1 MDELRKKYNLLV
13 AQNEILRKENA
24 ELRSLLCAHGIEYK
38 PRPTNII
45 EYKPKPTNII
55 EYKPRSTNVIDSIY
69 SPISLPVIK
78 LSLDERVALFM
89 SLFKGR
95 KDVFARRWFSK
106 STGKAGYQPV
116 CVNEWRR
123 GVCDKKKF
131 KCAECPNRDFAPLT
145 SQDVYRHLEGKDE
158 NCCDVVGLYAIMPDN
173 NCSFLCTDFDDKSCK
188 HGYKDDVLAFVGVC
202 RDWQIPYAIERSRS
216 GNGAHVWIFFEEP
229 LPAFKARRL
238 GNAILTEAMNRDGR
252 MSFHSYDRFF
262 PNQDRMPEGGFGNL
276 VALPLQGQARK
287 NLNTVFVD
295 DDFLAYKDQWTF
307 LYNIKKLREDDV
319 DKLLSLHVNEEF
331 GALST
336 SSERKPWVTPTPQ
349 DVTKADFYA
358 TMEIV
363 KADKIY
369 MPLKSI
375 SAKVLNHLKRI
386 AAFKNPEFYSKQA
399 LRLSTYSVPRIISCF
414 DITDEYLAMPRGC
427 EDAILSFLNDNNVK
441 YTITDETSHG
451 KKITVTFTGKEREEQ
466 TDAIN
471 ALLTYSNGVLHAT
484 TAFGKTVTA
493 AAIIARKKVNTLILV
508 HSKALLT
515 QWHERLTEFLDI
527 DFKKPEEPK
536 KRGRKKVFSP
546 IGCLDSTCNSLHG
559 VIDIAL
565 IQSCL
570 DENGVKPFVQDY
582 GMVIVDE
589 CHHVSSITFEHVLKN
604 IKAHTVYGLT
614 ATPIRKDG
622 QQPIIF
628 MQCGPIRFSADAKSQ
643 IAKQSF
649 DRYLIPR
656 FTSYRSITEDRQTIT
671 AMYQSLSEDPVRND
685 LIVKDI
691 CQAVDSGRTPI
702 ILTNRTSHVTLL
714 AEKLKT
720 TIQNVITLT
729 GSGST
734 KDKREALQ
742 QLQTISPSEPLVIVA
757 TGKYVGEGF
766 DYPRLDTLFLAL
778 PISWKGLVAQ
788 YAGRLHR
795 ENEGKKDV
803 RIYDYI
809 DIHEPVCDSM
819 YRKRLKGYASIGYKT
834 IIKGSPTLFDD
845 VNDIELSINEGQ
857 IFNGKTY
864 FQPYKTDLGTAKHS
878 IVLSSPKLY
887 NAERNSL
894 VEHLMDLSSQGIEI
908 LILTQAANEQAEYL
922 QRKGLSVKIIPTL
935 SLCTTII
942 DKSIVWYGAINALGY
957 TSEEENVIKVTDNN
971 LADELTNALLSCNS
985 A

>member
-1 MDELRKKYNLLV
+1 MDELQKKYNLLV
-13 AQNEILRKENA
+13 TQNEILRKENT

-38 PRPTNII
+38 PRPTN
-45 EYKPKPTNII
+45 
-55 EYKPRSTNVIDSIY
+55 VIDSIY
-69 SPISLPVIK
+69 SPISLPVFK

-95 KDVFARRWFSK
+95 EDVFARRWFSK

-123 GVCDKKKF
+123 GVCDKKTY

-238 GNAILTEAMNRDGR
+238 GNAILTEAMNHDGR
-252 MSFHSYDRFF
+252 MSLNSYDRFF

-336 SSERKPWVTPTPQ
+336 SSESKPWVTPTPQ
-349 DVTKADFYA
+349 DVTKADFYS

-369 MPLKSI
+369 IPLKSI

-441 YTITDETSHG
+441 YSITDETSHG
-451 KKITVTFTGKEREEQ
+451 KKISVTFTGKEREEQ

-527 DFKKPEEPK
+527 DFKETEEPK

-546 IGCLDSTCNSLHG
+546 IGCLDSTCNTLHG
-559 VIDIAL
+559 IIDIAL

-589 CHHVSSITFEHVLKN
+589 CHHVSSITFENVLKN

-671 AMYQSLSEDPVRND
+671 AMYQSLSEDTVRND

-691 CQAVDSGRTPI
+691 CKVVDSGRTPI

-720 TIQNVITLT
+720 TIPNVITLT
-729 GSGST
+729 GSDTT

-742 QLQTISPSEPLVIVA
+742 RLQTISPSEPLVIVA

-834 IIKGSPTLFDD
+834 IIKGKPTLFDN
-845 VNDIELSINEGQ
+845 VNDIEFSINEGQ

-864 FQPYKTDLGTAKHS
+864 FRPYKTDLGTAKHS
-878 IVLSSPKLY
+878 VVLSSPKLY

-894 VEHLMDLSSQGIEI
+894 VEYLMNLSSQGIEV
-908 LILTQAANEQAEYL
+908 LVLTHTANEQTEYL

-942 DKSIVWYGAINALGY
+942 DKTIVWYGAINALGY
-957 TSEEENVIKVTDNN
+957 TSEEDNVIKVTDNN
-971 LADELTNALLSCNS
+971 LADELTNALLSSNS